1 MKYFKIFAPLGLV
14 FVFLI
19 YAFFPVRTHK
29 TVEITYG
36 KSSVDIAMILY
47 REGLL
52 KSPLSFIIIHT
63 FLRDK
68 LEAGEY
74 EFSGLVFPW
83 DVYLKISRGQ
93 RKLYK
98 ITIPEGYDIYDIASL
113 LEKYSIC
120 KAEDF
125 IELANSPDTAKKY
138 GLKTYTMEGFLFPDT
153 YYFSKNTHPM
163 RIIDTMFRNF
173 LKRTES
179 LRSQLEE
186 KELTLEEWV
195 IIASMIEKETGVDEE
210 RPLVS
215 SVIYNRIKKGM
226 ALQIDP
232 TVIYALKRR
241 AEWNGKLTRKHL
253 QLEDPYNTYYYK
265 GLPPS
270 PICNPGIKSLE
281 AALNPAKT
289 NYLYFVSMG
298 NGRHVFS
305 SSYEEHLKNI
315 AMYRR

>member
-1 MKYFKIFAPLGLV
+1 MRYLKIFAPLGLI

-19 YAFFPVRTHK
+19 YTFLPVKTNK
-29 TVEITYG
+29 TVEISYG
-36 KSSVDIAMILY
+36 KRSLDVGTLLYKEGIL
-47 REGLL
+47 R
-52 KSPLSFIIIHT
+52 SPLSFMAIHV
-63 FLRDK
+63 LVRGK

-93 RKLYK
+93 KKLYK
-98 ITIPEGYDIYDIASL
+98 ITIPEGYDIYDIANT
-113 LEKYSIC
+113 LEKHSIC

-125 IELANSPDTAKKY
+125 IKLANSPDTAKKY
-138 GLKTYTMEGFLFPDT
+138 GLRTYTIEGFLFPDT
-153 YYFSKNTHPM
+153 YYFSKNTHPIK
-163 RIIDTMFRNF
+163 IIDTMFRNF
-173 LKRTES
+173 LRRTES
-179 LRSQLEE
+179 LRAQLDG
-186 KELTLEEWV
+186 KKLTLEEWV
-195 IIASMIEKETGVDEE
+195 IIASMIEKETGTDEE
-210 RPLVS
+210 RSLVS
-215 SVIYNRIKKGM
+215 SVIHNRVKKNM
-226 ALQIDP
+226 PLQIDP

-241 AEWNGKLTRKHL
+241 GEWNRWLTRKHL

-315 AMYRR
+315 AMYRK